1 MKTALVVKTTG
12 EMYEIDISANSYDA
26 LKNEINGW
34 LEAIDLKAGTH
45 FWDATMWVDEEGKMK
60 SLPHNLFAQK
70 IFDFSF
76 GAWRDSVVGDVVFTG
91 GADQHGNTKGLSKQS
106 LEMLRKQIMWVH
118 DYLEPR
124 IELIEIGEVK

>member
-26 LKNEINGW
+26 LKNEIGGW

-45 FWDATMWVDEEGKMK
+45 FWDATMWVDEEGKLK
-60 SLPHNLFAQK
+60 SLRHNLFAQRV
-70 IFDFSF
+70 FDFSF

-106 LEMLRKQIMWVH
+106 LEMLRQQIMLVH
-118 DYLEPR
+118 DFLEPIIQFR
-124 IELIEIGEVK
+124 EIEEVQ